1 MDIGDKIRLLHG
13 QEEGI
18 IRRFIDNKTVE
29 VEIEDGFLIPVLK
42 NEVVTIAREESE
54 RFNKEIRSVSSEIDL
69 ENSNLLEEQSEIFL
83 AIETR
88 NIEINL
94 WLINQTINTL
104 LFTVHTVSAEQFH
117 GLSYGILRKYT
128 YSKIDTW
135 NLKDQGQWPILM
147 IDIISYQEKSK
158 NPGIKI
164 SKRLTI
170 NKNHVLKTKERAP
183 LLNLNAR
190 LIPLSDDIK
199 PINPEDIKKA
209 FFSDKNYKR
218 PQKDKQFHAED
229 EVVDLHIES
238 LIKDHQ
244 GLSNE
249 EILKIQIDHFEKRL
263 ENAII
268 KNIRSITFIHGIG
281 NGTLRHRIHKFL
293 SLYPHIKYFEDS
305 HKEKFGYGA
314 TKVILQ

>member
-170 NKNHVLKTKERAP
+170 NKNHVLKTK
-183 LLNLNAR
+183 
-190 LIPLSDDIK
+190 
-199 PINPEDIKKA
+199 
-209 FFSDKNYKR
+209 
-218 PQKDKQFHAED
+218 
-229 EVVDLHIES
+229 
-238 LIKDHQ
+238 
-244 GLSNE
+244 
-249 EILKIQIDHFEKRL
+249 L
-263 ENAII
+263 ENDTTGLHHFMMVSNSLL
-268 KNIRSITFIHGIG
+268 KGGGLPRGELGSKKKCKGIM
-281 NGTLRHRIHKFL
+281 L
-293 SLYPHIKYFEDS
+293 SKLGLEP
-305 HKEKFGYGA
+305 A
-314 TKVILQ
+314 RT